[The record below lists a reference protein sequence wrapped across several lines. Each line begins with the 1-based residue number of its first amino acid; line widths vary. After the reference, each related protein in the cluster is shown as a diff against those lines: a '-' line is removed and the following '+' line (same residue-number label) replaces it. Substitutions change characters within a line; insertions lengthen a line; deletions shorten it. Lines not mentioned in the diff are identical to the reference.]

1 MVLERKLF
9 AAERETWMGQWATAR
24 SRLTI
29 LPPTH
34 PLAIHRVFSYPR
46 VKLILQ
52 TRHRHHWLPRR
63 RQPLARQAFLPLRHR
78 EGITSFM
85 SFTSIFV
92 QRITAIEQI
101 CCNRCGHR
109 GVTRCSAALS
119 CSQLSALSFLFR
131 KHKRRVFAEKAAKD
145 TQAAHDMK
153 EKGKATRQKHG
164 IRW

>member
-1 MVLERKLF
+1 
-9 AAERETWMGQWATAR
+9 MGQRATAR

-46 VKLILQ
+46 VKLLLQ

-63 RQPLARQAFLPLRHR
+63 RQPLARQASLPLRHQ
-78 EGITSFM
+78 EGITSFI

-101 CCNRCGHR
+101 YYNRCGNR
-109 GVTRCSAALS
+109 GVTRYSAALS
-119 CSQLSALSFLFR
+119 SQLPPLQ
-131 KHKRRVFAEKAAKD
+131 E
-145 TQAAHDMK
+145 TQTSSLRGK
-153 EKGKATRQKHG
+153 GGQRYTSCPRCERNGKATRQKHEVG
-164 IRW
+164 W